1 MKAGREFVPNQ
12 VFVGLPWKNVRPRYD
27 KVIARLEKKFPLYF
41 TIVGRDDGQGADD
54 LFQTI
59 KSRIVSS
66 SWAIFDATG
75 GNANV
80 SLEYGFAEGVDVQRS
95 IFMSTHKASHA
106 PVGDPII
113 SDLGGKRRIQYK
125 TEVGLSTE
133 LHRFSREHAYT
144 VRFEKAFRGLS
155 KNLSKGSKKT
165 ARALALK
172 VIHVLDGR
180 SEIRRAEL
188 VQALQA
194 QGYEEKAI
202 DAMLRSLHNGG
213 VIVTSVGRYSDV
225 REQPGR

>member
-27 KVIARLEKKFPLYF
+27 KIIDRLERKFPLYF

-59 KSRIVSS
+59 KSRIDSS

-80 SLEYGFAEGVDVQRS
+80 SLEYGYAEGIDVKRS
-95 IFMSTHKASHA
+95 IFLSTHKAAKA
-106 PVGDPII
+106 PAGDPII
-113 SDLGGKRRIQYK
+113 ADLGGKRRVQYK
-125 TEVGLSTE
+125 TEVGLSAE
-133 LHRFSREHAYT
+133 LHRFGRDHDYT
-144 VRFEKAFRGLS
+144 IRFEKALHRAIKTF
-155 KNLSKGSKKT
+155 SKGTKKR

-172 VIHVLDGR
+172 LIHVLDGR
-180 SEIRRAEL
+180 LLMRRAEV

-194 QGYEEKAI
+194 QGYAEKEI
-202 DAMLRSLHNGG
+202 ETMLRGLHNGG
-213 VIVTSVGRYSDV
+213 VIVASAGRYSDV
-225 REQPGR
+225 RVS